1 MKLIS
6 DMLSPRNLPATI
18 PLLPRNIH
26 SLLASIVTL
35 RCEQG
40 SLPEES
46 RDPRIKRLLTDLA
59 ERIRTGDLGVG
70 IGKEIKDRPLQE
82 HNARITFLRGLV
94 ECIRL
99 RDQSLLHYL
108 LHEVIPVS
116 GWRRLWESK

>member
-1 MKLIS
+1 MTLIS

-35 RCEQG
+35 RCEQD

-46 RDPRIKRLLTDLA
+46 RDPRMRRLLTDLTL
-59 ERIRTGDLGVG
+59 RIRAGDLGVR
-70 IGKEIKDRPLQE
+70 IGREIKDRPLRE
-82 HNARITFLRGLV
+82 HNAQIAFLRGLV

-99 RDQSLLHYL
+99 RDQNLLHYL
-108 LHEVIPVS
+108 LHEVIPVC
-116 GWRRLWESK
+116 E